1 MAAEP
6 LVVLE
11 HVDHHFGT
19 GGLRRQILFDVSLAV
34 QPGEIVILTGP
45 SGSGKTTLLTLI
57 GALRTAQQ
65 GSVRVL
71 GQELRGA
78 TEGALVQVRQQI
90 GYIFQLHNLLDSLT
104 VEQNVQ
110 MSLRGERGLTSAAAT
125 ARAQEMLASVGLG
138 EHARRY
144 PDRLSGGQKQRV
156 AIARALAA
164 RPRIILADEPTASL
178 DRKSGREVV
187 DRIHDLAKRE
197 GAAVVL
203 VTHDNRILDIADRI
217 VHLEEGR
224 LSGFADAVLASTQ
237 QLLGTLAKS
246 KRTEELTRQVQGM
259 TPEAF
264 TRVLEQVTAEAQQL
278 LHVMMMSTDEAFE
291 IMLEQVLEAFTVK
304 VGQVVDAERAS
315 IFLVDVA
322 RGELW
327 SKVAQGEGERSLDI
341 RVPLATGIAGEVIR
355 TGQPLNVPDAYQSPF
370 FNPDVDRAT
379 GYQTQSL
386 LCVPIF
392 NRARRPFAAMTLLN
406 KRGAP
411 AFDDRDEQALR
422 IFAASIGIILE
433 TWNEATSV
441 RRARAN
447 VAGQPPGTSANRTL
461 TS

>member
-1 MAAEP
+1 MDTEP
-6 LVVLE
+6 LVVLG

-19 GGLRRQILFDVSLAV
+19 GALRKQILFDVSLAV
-34 QPGEIVILTGP
+34 PPGEIVILTGP

-57 GALRTAQQ
+57 GALRAAQE

-78 TEGALVQVRQQI
+78 SEAALVQVRRQI

-104 VEQNVQ
+104 VSQNVQ
-110 MSLRGERGLTSAAAT
+110 MSLRGETGLKPRDAEER
-125 ARAQEMLASVGLG
+125 AREMLTSVGLA

-144 PDRLSGGQKQRV
+144 PEHLSGGQKQRV
-156 AIARALAA
+156 AIARALAG

-217 VHLEEGR
+217 IHLEEGR

-259 TPEAF
+259 SPAEF
-264 TRVLEQVTAEAQQL
+264 TKVLEQVTAEAQQL
-278 LHVMMMSTDEAFE
+278 LQVMAMSTDEAFE

-315 IFLVDVA
+315 VFLADEA

-327 SKVAQGEGERSLDI
+327 SKVAQSEGERPLEI
-341 RVPLATGIAGEVIR
+341 RVPLRTGIAGEVIR
-355 TGQPLNVPDAYQSPF
+355 TGQPLNVTDAYQSPF
-370 FNPDVDRAT
+370 FNPEVDRAT
-379 GYQTQSL
+379 GYHTQSL

-392 NRARRPFAAMTLLN
+392 DRARRPFAVMTLLN
-406 KRGAP
+406 KRGAS
-411 AFDDRDEQALR
+411 AFDARDEQALR
-422 IFAASIGIILE
+422 VFAASIGVILE
-433 TWNEATSV
+433 TWNEATNV
-441 RRARAN
+441 RRARAQS
-447 VAGQPPGTSANRTL
+447 APPRPAPDATRMV
-461 TS
+461 